1 MVSWLKVHDL
11 VFVPFRASDHDLMIL
26 HVCVCVNASSSH
38 FRTIT
43 DVRKAIPSGND

>member
-11 VFVPFRASDHDLMIL
+11 VIVPFRASDHDLMIL
-26 HVCVCVNASSSH
+26 YVCVNASSSH